1 MPSWFSKVF
10 KGGPEEAKSSSA
22 ATADVPQEIITFE
35 LDEDKPK
42 KTRRVVNAPVLVDE
56 EETSAFS
63 ENVTI
68 KARINEGT
76 ETGIF
81 MIDRPVLDGFSFY
94 APDRHT
100 AYAHAPLAAALFDL
114 DSVGSVTLHGMTV
127 TVRRGGRNNDSYE
140 TWAKNIGTQIR
151 AHLKSGLPVVSPDWL
166 DKVPDEDTL
175 RAALQEAIDKEIN
188 PGIAG
193 HSGNISITNIQGN
206 TVFIKMG
213 GGCQGCAASSVT
225 LRQGVETTFRAVAPY
240 MGALLDET
248 DHAAGDNPY
257 FKSLP
262 AGMGA

>member
-10 KGGPEEAKSSSA
+10 KGPEETKSTSP
-22 ATADVPQEIITFE
+22 ATPQEIITFE

-42 KTRRVVNAPVLVDE
+42 KTRRIVNAPVLVDAE
-56 EETSAFS
+56 EATAFS
-63 ENVTI
+63 ENITI

-76 ETGIF
+76 ETGVF
-81 MIDRPVLDGFSFY
+81 LVDRPVLEGFSFY
-94 APDRHT
+94 ATDRAT
-100 AYAHAPLAAALFDL
+100 ANAQSPLAAALFDL
-114 DSVGSVTLHGMTV
+114 DSVASVTIHGLTV
-127 TVRRGGRNNDSYE
+127 TVRRGGRNNDTWD
-140 TWAKNIGTQIR
+140 TWAKTVAAQIR
-151 AHLKSGLPVVSPDWL
+151 AHLKSGMPVVNPEWL
-166 DKVPDEDTL
+166 DKVPDEATL

-193 HSGNISITNIQGN
+193 HSGNITITNIQGN

-225 LRQGVETTFRAVAPY
+225 LRQGVETTFRIVAPH

>member
-10 KGGPEEAKSSSA
+10 KGPEEASTA
-22 ATADVPQEIITFE
+22 APAAPQEIITFE

-42 KTRRVVNAPVLVDE
+42 KQRRIVNAPILVDAE
-56 EETSAFS
+56 EASAFS
-63 ENVTI
+63 ENINI
-68 KARINEGT
+68 KARINEAT

-81 MIDRPVLDGFSFY
+81 MVDRPVLDGFSFY
-94 APDRHT
+94 APDRAT
-100 AYAHAPLAAALFDL
+100 ANAQSPLAAALFDL
-114 DSVGSVTLHGMTV
+114 DSISSVTIHGMTI
-127 TVRRGGRNNDSYE
+127 TVKRGGRNNDSYDV
-140 TWAKNIGTQIR
+140 WAKAVAAQIR
-151 AHLKSGLPVVSPDWL
+151 AQLKSGMPVVNPEWL
-166 DKVPDEDTL
+166 DKVPDEATL

-193 HSGNISITNIQGN
+193 HSGNISITDIQGN

-225 LRQGVETTFRAVAPY
+225 LRQGVETTFRTVAPH

-248 DHAAGDNPY
+248 DHTAGENPY

-262 AGMGA
+262 AGMGV